1 METKRFTRA
10 IWPLVAVA
18 SLLLATAQLEDTAA
32 IDARAAAAADE
43 LIVALTAAAQDL
55 APQ

>member
-1 METKRFTRA
+1 MNTKRWTRA

-18 SLLLATAQLEDTAA
+18 SVLLAAAQPEDTAA

-43 LIVALTAAAQDL
+43 LLVALASAAQDL

>member
-18 SLLLATAQLEDTAA
+18 SLLLATAQPEDTAA